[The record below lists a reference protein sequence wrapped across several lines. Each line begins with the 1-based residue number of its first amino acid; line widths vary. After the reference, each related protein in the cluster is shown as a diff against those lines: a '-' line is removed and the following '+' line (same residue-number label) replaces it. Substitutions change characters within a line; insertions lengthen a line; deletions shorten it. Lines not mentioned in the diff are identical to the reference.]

1 MTASAQMA
9 TSTIAAVATPAG
21 HGAVGIIR
29 VSGPQAKAV
38 VLTRFASTRPNF
50 TGFRPYR
57 LHHGHILDEDGHP
70 LDEVLAAFMP
80 GPGSFTGEDVME
92 IHCHGS
98 PVVLQNVLE
107 SILVQ
112 GVLPAGPGEFTERA
126 FLNGRMDLTQAEAV
140 AEIIAATSPAASLL
154 AQTKLSGALS
164 AWLNTLRASIEEL
177 RAQLCLAV
185 DFPEEDLE
193 CLAPE
198 DFSRAVEHLQDQ
210 IRAVLDNCR
219 RNRIW
224 NDGALCVLSG
234 AVNAGKS
241 SLLNLLLGRERAI
254 VSATPGTTRDYLEE
268 RLYLQGLEV
277 RLVDTAGARQDAD
290 DVERA
295 GLSLARGLQETADLI
310 LLVVDNA
317 TPGEECAATSQAA
330 FHSVSSLARRPPS
343 GPSGT
348 SGPSG
353 RKRTLPGHEPILE
366 SFPVSKTLIVANKAD
381 LPRPDPEPVALLA
394 ELGYPVVH
402 VSAKTGQ
409 GLDALQEAMRSMLT
423 NKSPAPRTDTLTPN
437 LRQSLALE
445 RADQDLALLRADIQ
459 AGLPYDLLG
468 VRLESVSVVLAEIT
482 GEITSSDVLDS
493 IFSKFCIGK

>member
-1 MTASAQMA
+1 MTASAQEA
-9 TSTIAAVATPAG
+9 SSTIAAVATPPG

-29 VSGPQAKAV
+29 VSGPRAKVAV
-38 VLTRFASTRPNF
+38 LARFTSPHPKF

-57 LHHGHILDEDGHP
+57 LHHGHILGEDGRI

-92 IHCHGS
+92 IHCHGA
-98 PVVLQNVLE
+98 PVVLQAVLE
-107 SILVQ
+107 SILAQ
-112 GVLPAGPGEFTERA
+112 GVLPAGPGEFTQRA

-140 AEIIAATSPAASLL
+140 AEIIAATSPSASLL

-164 AWLNTLRASIEEL
+164 AWLRDLRSSLEEL

-193 CLAPE
+193 CLAPD
-198 DFSRAVEHLQDQ
+198 DFSRAVERIQDQ
-210 IRAVLDNCR
+210 IHVVLDNCR

-277 RLVDTAGARQDAD
+277 RLVDTAGVRQDAD
-290 DVERA
+290 DVEQA
-295 GLSLARGLQETADLI
+295 GLSQARRLRHTADLI
-310 LLVVDNA
+310 LLVVDNS
-317 TPGEECAATSQAA
+317 TPGAGIATAFQLACHSESPSAAQPTSSPIRASKGNA
-330 FHSVSSLARRPPS
+330 
-343 GPSGT
+343 
-348 SGPSG
+348 
-353 RKRTLPGHEPILE
+353 PILE
-366 SFPVSKTLIVANKAD
+366 SFPASKTLVVANKTD
-381 LPRPDPEPVALLA
+381 LPRPDLEPVASLA

-402 VSAKTGQ
+402 ISAKTGQ
-409 GLDALQEAMRSMLT
+409 GLDALQDAMRSMLT
-423 NKSPAPRTDTLTPN
+423 SQASAPRPDTLTPN

-445 RADQDLALLRADIQ
+445 RADQELALLRTDIH

-468 VRLESVSVVLAEIT
+468 VRLELVSSILSEIT

>member
-1 MTASAQMA
+1 MTASAQEA
-9 TSTIAAVATPAG
+9 TSTIAAVATPPG

-29 VSGPQAKAV
+29 VSGPRARLAV
-38 VLTRFASTRPNF
+38 LARFASTRPKF
-50 TGFRPYR
+50 TDFRPYR
-57 LHHGHILDEDGHP
+57 LHHGHILGEDGRI

-80 GPGSFTGEDVME
+80 GPGSFTGEDVVE
-92 IHCHGS
+92 IHCHGA
-98 PVVLQNVLE
+98 PVVLQDVLE

-112 GVLPAGPGEFTERA
+112 GVLPADPGEFTLRA

-164 AWLNTLRASIEEL
+164 AWLHGLRSSLEGL

-198 DFSRAVEHLQDQ
+198 DFSRAVERIQDQ

-268 RLYLQGLEV
+268 RLFLQGLEV
-277 RLVDTAGARQDAD
+277 RLVDTAGTRQDAD

-295 GLSLARGLQETADLI
+295 GLSLARRLQETADLI

-317 TPGEECAATSQAA
+317 TPGDQFAEACQTA
-330 FHSVSSLARRPPS
+330 FHSEPGSARRSISDPKQKSPEDE
-343 GPSGT
+343 T
-348 SGPSG
+348 
-353 RKRTLPGHEPILE
+353 ILE
-366 SFPVSKTLIVANKAD
+366 AFPVSKTLVVANKAD
-381 LPRPDPEPVALLA
+381 LPRAAPEPVAALA
-394 ELGYPVVH
+394 RLGYRVVR
-402 VSAKTGQ
+402 VSAMTGQ
-409 GLDALQEAMRSMLT
+409 GLDTLQDAMRSMLT
-423 NKSPAPRTDTLTPN
+423 SNAPTPRPDTLTPN

-445 RADQDLALLRADIQ
+445 RADRELALLRADIH
-459 AGLPYDLLG
+459 ARLPYDLLG
-468 VRLESVSVVLAEIT
+468 VRLESVSVILAEIT
-482 GEITSSDVLDS
+482 GEITSSDVLES

>member
-1 MTASAQMA
+1 MTASAQEA
-9 TSTIAAVATPAG
+9 TTTIAAVATPPG

-29 VSGPQAKAV
+29 VSGSRAKAV
-38 VLTRFASTRPNF
+38 VQTRFASTRPNF
-50 TGFRPYR
+50 TVFRPYR
-57 LHHGHILDEDGHP
+57 LHHGHFLGVDGRI
-70 LDEVLAAFMP
+70 LDEVLAAYMP
-80 GPGSFTGEDVME
+80 GPGSFTGEDVVE

-98 PVVLQNVLE
+98 PAVLRDVLE
-107 SILVQ
+107 SILAQ
-112 GVLPAGPGEFTERA
+112 GVLPAGPGEFSQRA
-126 FLNGRMDLTQAEAV
+126 FLNGRMDLAQAEAV

-164 AWLNTLRASIEEL
+164 AWLQNLRSSLEAL

-198 DFSRAVEHLQDQ
+198 DFQRDVARIQDQ
-210 IRAVLDNCR
+210 IRVVLENVH

-277 RLVDTAGARQDAD
+277 RLVDTAGVRQDAD
-290 DVERA
+290 EVEQA
-295 GLSLARGLQETADLI
+295 GLSQARRLQNTSDLI
-310 LLVVDNA
+310 LLVVDNS
-317 TPGEECAATSQAA
+317 TPGGGSAVAFQPT
-330 FHSVSSLARRPPS
+330 FHSESPSAAQPGSSPIRPS
-343 GPSGT
+343 EEDET
-348 SGPSG
+348 
-353 RKRTLPGHEPILE
+353 ILE
-366 SFPVSKTLIVANKAD
+366 SFPTSKTLVVANKAD
-381 LPRPDPEPVALLA
+381 LPRPDLEPVAPLA

-402 VSAKTGQ
+402 ISAKTGQ
-409 GLDALQEAMRSMLT
+409 GLDTLLDAMRSMLT
-423 NKSPAPRTDTLTPN
+423 SKAPAPRPDTLTPN

-445 RADQDLALLRADIQ
+445 RADQELALLRTDIQ

-468 VRLESVSVVLAEIT
+468 VRLELTSSILSEIT

>member
-1 MTASAQMA
+1 MTASAQLA
-9 TSTIAAVATPAG
+9 TSTIAAVATPPG
-21 HGAVGIIR
+21 HGAVGIVR
-29 VSGPQAKAV
+29 VSGPRAKAA
-38 VLTRFASTRPNF
+38 VLTRFASTRPKF
-50 TGFRPYR
+50 SDFRPYR
-57 LHHGHILDEDGHP
+57 LHHGHILGKDGRI

-80 GPGSFTGEDVME
+80 GPGSFTGEDVVE
-92 IHCHGS
+92 VHCHGA

-107 SILVQ
+107 SILAQ
-112 GVLPAGPGEFTERA
+112 GVLPAGPGEFTQRA

-140 AEIIAATSPAASLL
+140 AEIIAATSPSASLL

-164 AWLNTLRASIEEL
+164 AWLHGLRSSLEKL

-198 DFSRAVEHLQDQ
+198 VFSHAVEHIQDQ

-268 RLYLQGLEV
+268 RLFLQGLEV
-277 RLVDTAGARQDAD
+277 RLVDTAGVRQDAE

-317 TPGEECAATSQAA
+317 TPGEECSATSQAA
-330 FHSVSSLARRPPS
+330 FHSESSLARRP
-343 GPSGT
+343 T
-348 SGPSG
+348 SGSM
-353 RKRTLPGHEPILE
+353 RTRPGDDPILE
-366 SFPVSKTLIVANKAD
+366 SFPVSKTLVVANKAD
-381 LPRPDPEPVALLA
+381 LPRPDPEPVASLA
-394 ELGYPVVH
+394 GLGYPVVH
-402 VSAKTGQ
+402 ISAKTGQ
-409 GLDALQEAMRSMLT
+409 GLDALQDAMRSLLT
-423 NKSPAPRTDTLTPN
+423 SKAPTPRPDTLTPN

-445 RADQDLALLRADIQ
+445 QADGELALLRADIH

-468 VRLESVSVVLAEIT
+468 VRLESVSVILAEIT
-482 GEITSSDVLDS
+482 GEITSSDVLES